1 MKSQNFDGF
10 RFHSIVRCL
19 SQILDMLFLVAVL
32 EFICLFLS
40 LLILEFLI
48 ERGDENGGNLAFTDF
63 DSLEK
68 TFANKV

>member
-1 MKSQNFDGF
+1 
-10 RFHSIVRCL
+10 
-19 SQILDMLFLVAVL
+19 MLFLVAVL